1 MFNKIFLM
9 GNLGANPELLVTQGG
24 KKMARFSFATSFSW
38 KDDVNDW
45 HEHTDWHNVV
55 VYRESTA
62 YRVKRDLKK
71 GDKVWVEGKLTY
83 RRIEDRWGKYHRIPY
98 IVISGPHGWV
108 ELLQSRNPQP
118 EDVDV
123 SGVEYTPDDNSQDN
137 PQDNSQDILEDNL
150 EDNPEY
156 LGEYSSE
163 LLDEDFQSNQQ
174 FQQFQQ

>member
-98 IVISGPHGWV
+98 IVISGPHGCV
-108 ELLQSRNPQP
+108 TVLQSRNPQP

-123 SGVEYTPDDNSQDN
+123 SGVEYTPDDNYQDN

-156 LGEYSSE
+156 LDEDSSE
-163 LLDEDFQSNQQ
+163 FLDEDFQSNQQ
-174 FQQFQQ
+174 LQQ

>member
-123 SGVEYTPDDNSQDN
+123 SEFEYTPEDNS
-137 PQDNSQDILEDNL
+137 

-156 LGEYSSE
+156 LDEGSSE
-163 LLDEDFQSNQQ
+163 FLDEDFQSNQ
-174 FQQFQQ
+174 